1 MVLCLEALAYSFAED
16 FVEILVP
23 FSVDG
28 VDGLVAGLLNG
39 GGLRLMEALGL
50 RMKDLDGEMQL
61 VTVRSGQGDKHRNTL
76 LPHSLLEPHQHQLR
90 QVRKI
95 HQRDRAAGWG
105 RLQLPHAL
113 AKTVPNAGRRAVTTW
128 MPPWSRRRCA
138 EPCWPPESPNRPA
151 ATAM

>member
-1 MVLCLEALAYSFAED
+1 
-16 FVEILVP
+16 
-23 FSVDG
+23 
-28 VDGLVAGLLNG
+28 
-39 GGLRLMEALGL
+39 
-50 RMKDLDGEMQL
+50 
-61 VTVRSGQGDKHRNTL
+61 
-76 LPHSLLEPHQHQLR
+76 
-90 QVRKI
+90 VRKI
-95 HQRDRAAGWG
+95 HQRDLAASWG

>member
-1 MVLCLEALAYSFAED
+1 
-16 FVEILVP
+16 
-23 FSVDG
+23 
-28 VDGLVAGLLNG
+28 
-39 GGLRLMEALGL
+39 
-50 RMKDLDGEMQL
+50 
-61 VTVRSGQGDKHRNTL
+61 
-76 LPHSLLEPHQHQLR
+76 
-90 QVRKI
+90 VRKI